1 MGGGGDGG
9 RFSQHKALEPR
20 EVDSGNDRSSLAE
33 PEAAAC
39 VGPLWLE
46 CALSS
51 RQSPAL
57 TMPVDEGL
65 EVTQHTQVL
74 LCDEQLRQL
83 SLTPGC
89 SQTFP
94 VGSRKLN
101 IQAVSLLMQPGET
114 RCCRLRFPPLPWP
127 EQKLFFMPSSLAEE
141 ALQASV
147 TITQMRTSRLYRL
160 RGLQESV
167 IHALGEP
174 IAALPRKPGWKVGGL
189 AATAFSRSFWKSFC
203 QDTDP
208 VVPGVLLVG

>member
-1 MGGGGDGG
+1 MLSPLLPGTEYCLVIFFFLGAYRAKSELGVERRWGGGSGG

-20 EVDSGNDRSSLAE
+20 DVDSGNDRSSLAE

-46 CALSS
+46 CALSC

-65 EVTQHTQVL
+65 EVTQQTQVL

-94 VGSRKLN
+94 AGSRKLD
-101 IQAVSLLMQPGET
+101 IQAGSLLMQPGEG
-114 RCCRLRFPPLPWP
+114 P
-127 EQKLFFMPSSLAEE
+127 
-141 ALQASV
+141 
-147 TITQMRTSRLYRL
+147 
-160 RGLQESV
+160 G
-167 IHALGEP
+167 
-174 IAALPRKPGWKVGGL
+174 AAV
-189 AATAFSRSFWKSFC
+189 
-203 QDTDP
+203 
-208 VVPGVLLVG
+208 